1 MIRRVM
7 PTSPPAAGTTRSK
20 AKPKAATPA
29 KTLGLTAAEVER
41 AMLAKVATSALDPKQ
56 AAKLRLKPYT
66 AAECK
71 ALRIWDSRQAVYKRA
86 LARHA
91 PERWQ
96 WLLREAGAVDRIS
109 KGRVRAGQ
117 ESPDAW
123 LQLERLLLAVADKGA
138 LRLLAA

>member
-1 MIRRVM
+1 MR
-7 PTSPPAAGTTRSK
+7 PGSAAMTRMLS
-20 AKPKAATPA
+20 ASRTASI
-29 KTLGLTAAEVER
+29 TLSR
-41 AMLAKVATSALDPKQ
+41 ARNFAD
-56 AAKLRLKPYT
+56 
-66 AAECK
+66 ECK